1 MDVNVAFLTVLLTTK
16 SMWNSPEGLRC
27 YRPCLQAQSHPL
39 WTPPEPANLV
49 PYHKGFHPQLWTVY
63 CGRRQFCLFNE
74 DIQVAVYVD
83 DLLIF
88 GADKANKAKVQHLKN
103 ALNGRFSMKDLG
115 PVKWYMG
122 IAIEEPHRKND

>member
-1 MDVNVAFLTVLLTTK
+1 M
-16 SMWNSPEGLRC
+16 GL
-27 YRPCLQAQSHPL
+27 
-39 WTPPEPANLV
+39 
-49 PYHKGFHPQLWTVY
+49 
-63 CGRRQFCLFNE
+63 

-88 GADKANKAKVQHLKN
+88 GADKAKVQHLKN

-115 PVKWYMG
+115 PVKWYLG